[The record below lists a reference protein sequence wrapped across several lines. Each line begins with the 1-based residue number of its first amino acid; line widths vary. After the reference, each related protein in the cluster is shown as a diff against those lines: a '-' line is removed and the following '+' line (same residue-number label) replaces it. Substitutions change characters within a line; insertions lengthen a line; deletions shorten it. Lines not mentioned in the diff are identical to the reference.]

1 MKITKRATNLG
12 NSVFIFHI
20 YSTNVIIL
28 FETNFSYSSLLY
40 ILEMIYILL
49 RNHYYCRY
57 IYLRWSA
64 GDCSIFHWFFADV
77 LRSLSYFIIIIILLL
92 SFSHLLGTQIRFYLI
107 PWFFVFFLSFF
118 SLSLSFSLYLA
129 FYISGIKKSVC
140 LPKKKKSLD
149 LPTGTHDIWQTHHH
163 HIHHHQQN
171 PNVYTVAM
179 PCGSS
184 TDVIDSRPPCRAS
197 AFTKQPATRI
207 ITTITTTSNTADT
220 AAVIRAI
227 QTRAIGDYTQL
238 LRI

>member
-12 NSVFIFHI
+12 NSVFIFHT

-49 RNHYYCRY
+49 RNHYHCRY

-77 LRSLSYFIIIIILLL
+77 LRSLSYFIILLLL
-92 SFSHLLGTQIRFYLI
+92 SFSHLLGTQIRFYILYLD
-107 PWFFVFFLSFF
+107 FLSFFFLF

-140 LPKKKKSLD
+140 LPKKKNRLIC
-149 LPTGTHDIWQTHHH
+149 LPG
-163 HIHHHQQN
+163 
-171 PNVYTVAM
+171 
-179 PCGSS
+179 
-184 TDVIDSRPPCRAS
+184 R
-197 AFTKQPATRI
+197 
-207 ITTITTTSNTADT
+207 TIFDKPTTTSTTTTNK
-220 AAVIRAI
+220 I
-227 QTRAIGDYTQL
+227 QTCIQ
-238 LRI
+238 